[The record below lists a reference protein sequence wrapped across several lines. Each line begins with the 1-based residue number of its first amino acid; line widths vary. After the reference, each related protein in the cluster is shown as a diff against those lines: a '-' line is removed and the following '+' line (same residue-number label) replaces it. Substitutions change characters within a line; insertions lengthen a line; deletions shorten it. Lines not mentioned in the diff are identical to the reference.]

1 MRIQLLLTGSELM
14 AGDTLDSNSAAI
26 AQHLGRHGMA
36 VYRKVTIS
44 DDIDLLCQEIEHLSR
59 DSDVLIVNGGLGPT
73 IDDLTAEALARAT
86 GRELQAHPEA
96 MAHLE
101 AWLGKRN
108 YPLNDA
114 NRKQAVL
121 PAGVEIVANANG
133 SAVGFSIRFND
144 CEIYCTPG
152 VPSELLMMLEQEILP
167 QLVTKFSDIEPV
179 SITRLRLFGM
189 GESSVQQMIH
199 DSFPEWPE
207 ELELGF
213 RAGLP
218 MLELK
223 LKTQASGH
231 QQLKAQ
237 WLSRLQQLIGD
248 YIVGRDDIDLA
259 QSVVALLK
267 DKQLKLSTAESCT
280 GGLIAS
286 QIVEVAGASTVFEAG
301 YVSYSNSVKQS
312 ALGVS
317 AATLERHGAV
327 SEAVV
332 REMADGAARNS
343 ASDLAIAVS
352 GIAGPD
358 GGSKARPVG
367 TVWVAW
373 GLRDTI
379 QAREFLIP
387 GERKFIQTLVAAIAL
402 DLTRRTLLGID
413 TQPRYFRER
422 GPGLSK

>member
-14 AGDTLDSNSAAI
+14 AGDTVDSNSAAI
-26 AQHLGRHGMA
+26 AQYLGRHGMS
-36 VYRKVTIS
+36 VYRKVTIG

-59 DSDVLIVNGGLGPT
+59 NSDVLIVNGGLGPT
-73 IDDLTAEALARAT
+73 IDDLTAEAL
-86 GRELQAHPEA
+86 GRVIGRDLLPHPEA

-101 AWLGKRN
+101 AWLGRRN

-114 NRKQAVL
+114 NRKQAIL
-121 PAGVEIVANANG
+121 PAGVEIVANASG
-133 SAVGFSIRFND
+133 SAVGFNIRFND

-167 QLVTKFSDIEPV
+167 QIVTKFSDIEPV

-189 GESSVQQMIH
+189 GESGLQQLIT
-199 DSFPEWPE
+199 DRLPQWPE
-207 ELELGF
+207 DLELGF

-218 MLELK
+218 MLEVK
-223 LKTQASGH
+223 LITRAAGKE
-231 QQLKAQ
+231 QLKSHYLAQ
-237 WLSRLQQLIGD
+237 LEDLVGD

-259 QSVVALLK
+259 QCVVSLLERRK
-267 DKQLKLSTAESCT
+267 LKLSTAESCT

-286 QIVEVAGASTVFEAG
+286 QIVEVAGASNVFEAG

-317 AATLERHGAV
+317 ASTLEQHGAV

-358 GGSKARPVG
+358 GGSEARPVG
-367 TVWVAW
+367 TVWIAW
-373 GLRDTI
+373 GLRDNI

-387 GERKFIQTLVAAIAL
+387 GARKFIQTLVAAIAL

-422 GPGLSK
+422 GPASSK

>member
-14 AGDTLDSNSAAI
+14 AGDTVDSNSAAI
-26 AQHLGRHGMA
+26 AQLLGRHGMA
-36 VYRKVTIS
+36 VYRKVTID

-73 IDDLTAEALARAT
+73 IDDLTAQALARVI
-86 GRELQAHPEA
+86 GRELQVHPEA
-96 MAHLE
+96 MTHLE

-114 NRKQAVL
+114 NRKQAIL

-133 SAVGFSIRFND
+133 SAVGFNIRFND

-152 VPSELLMMLEQEILP
+152 VPSELLMMLKQEILP

-179 SITRLRLFGM
+179 SITRLRLFGL
-189 GESSVQQMIH
+189 GESSVQQMIN

-223 LKTQASGH
+223 LKTHAAGQ

-237 WLSRLQQLIGD
+237 WLSRLQGLIGD

-259 QSVVALLK
+259 QCVVALLK

-286 QIVEVAGASTVFEAG
+286 QIVEVAGASTIFEAG
-301 YVSYSNSVKQS
+301 YVSYSNRVKQS

-317 AATLERHGAV
+317 AATLEQHGAV

-343 ASDLAIAVS
+343 GSDLAIAVS

-358 GGSKARPVG
+358 GGSEARPVG
-367 TVWVAW
+367 TVWIAW
-373 GLRDTI
+373 GLRDNL

-422 GPGLSK
+422 GPGSSK